1 MENDQVRQLAETLM
15 KTGMASSIYDATEK
29 AKSILN
35 VKSQKPYD
43 SGQAQQNKPMEKQQP
58 VPNIGVDIKDENAT
72 LNELMREIGIDPEKV
87 EEQEKEQKQGRLDD
101 AEKRIGGIKEE
112 MKEAGNNPEK
122 FELIKEEIAEV
133 NEELDDIEADVET
146 KNEEQAENTDEGQSE
161 RIEEDQLNIDDELQS
176 LELEQQAQQP
186 EQQNQ
191 EDEQQDLEQEDDFEE
206 EEKE

>member
-1 MENDQVRQLAETLM
+1 MENDQVRQLAETLL
-15 KTGMASSIYDATEK
+15 KTRMASSMYDAMEK

-122 FELIKEEIAEV
+122 FERIKEEIAEV

>member
-122 FELIKEEIAEV
+122 FERIKEEIAEV